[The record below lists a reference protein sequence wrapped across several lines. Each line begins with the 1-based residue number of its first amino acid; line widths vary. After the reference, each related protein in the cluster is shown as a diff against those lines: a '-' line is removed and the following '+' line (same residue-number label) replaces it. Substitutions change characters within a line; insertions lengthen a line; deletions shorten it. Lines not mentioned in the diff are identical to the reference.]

1 MRNLQ
6 LHLPLEVSKHQNMI
20 LVVLFFFPHFA
31 NTDGF
36 FFFWFVY
43 LIRCFRVCKI
53 YTYSPAV
60 LLRSYLHRVPL
71 PPSHVR

>member
-31 NTDGF
+31 NTDGCF
-36 FFFWFVY
+36 FFFGLF
-43 LIRCFRVCKI
+43 I
-53 YTYSPAV
+53 
-60 LLRSYLHRVPL
+60 
-71 PPSHVR
+71 